1 MSFMI
6 GPNETGLRVYNHVN
20 THQIA
25 QANQLARVA
34 SGKEASGDGT
44 GVASLSLLASRS
56 AVVEAT
62 RTDIQNAQQALGQL
76 MVADAALTEM
86 AAIAQN
92 GLEAASK
99 SGYAETTGA
108 AFATAISEINV
119 NAQFNDGLAIE
130 DFTAVVGKAA
140 AMNFGPAERVY
151 TSGAANV
158 LGVYNLDPTDA
169 TNDIDA
175 TDFTAAIT
183 AITSDR
189 AVVAAGIQQVQ
200 GIIQSLNA
208 TLTNELAAKSQV
220 ENNDLAVEMMDL
232 TASQVMVQAAS
243 AMLAQA
249 MNTGTEVLRLLNN

>member
-1 MSFMI
+1 MGFMI

-20 THQIA
+20 THQID

-34 SGKEASGDGT
+34 SGKEASGNGT
-44 GVASLSLLASRS
+44 GVASLSLLATRS
-56 AVVEAT
+56 ATVEAT

-99 SGYAETTGA
+99 NGYAFTTGA

-119 NAQFNDGLAIE
+119 NAQFNGSLAIE
-130 DFTAVVGKAA
+130 AFTATVGAAGTMAFGPTARDFTDDAG
-140 AMNFGPAERVY
+140 
-151 TSGAANV
+151 NV
-158 LGVYNLDPTDA
+158 LGAYS
-169 TNDIDA
+169 DIVAD
-175 TDFTAAIT
+175 DFTAAIT
-183 AITSDR
+183 AITADR
-189 AVVAAGIQQVQ
+189 ATVAAGIQQTQ
-200 GIIQSLNA
+200 GIIQALNA
-208 TLTNELAAKSQV
+208 TLTNELAAKAQV
-220 ENNDLAVEMMDL
+220 ENNDLAVEMMNL
-232 TASQVMVQAAS
+232 TASQVMVQASS

>member
-1 MSFMI
+1 MGFMI

-20 THQIA
+20 THQIT

-44 GVASLSLLASRS
+44 GVASLSLLATRS
-56 AVVEAT
+56 ATVEAT
-62 RTDIQNAQQALGQL
+62 RTDIQNAQQVLGQL

-86 AAIAQN
+86 AAVAQN

-99 SGYAETTGA
+99 NGYAVTTGA
-108 AFATAISEINV
+108 AFATAVSDINL
-119 NAQFNDGLAIE
+119 NAQFNGAVALATISQTVGAAGADSFGVAAR
-130 DFTAVVGKAA
+130 DFT
-140 AMNFGPAERVY
+140 
-151 TSGAANV
+151 
-158 LGVYNLDPTDA
+158 TDA
-169 TNDIDA
+169 DDSEGLFGDYGDIA
-175 TDFTAAIT
+175 ASDFTAAIT
-183 AITSDR
+183 AITADR
-189 AVVAAGIQQVQ
+189 ATIAAQIQGMQ
-200 GIIQSLNA
+200 GIIQGLNA

>member
-20 THQIA
+20 THQIQ

-44 GVASLSLLASRS
+44 GVASLSLLATRS
-56 AVVEAT
+56 ATVEAT
-62 RTDIQNAQQALGQL
+62 RTDIQNAQQVLGQL

-86 AAIAQN
+86 AAVAQN

-99 SGYAETTGA
+99 NGYVATTGA
-108 AFATAISEINV
+108 AFATAVSDINL
-119 NAQFNDGLAIE
+119 NAQFNGSVALAAITATVGAVAGDTFGAAAR
-130 DFTAVVGKAA
+130 DFTDGVGNVFGAYSDIAA
-140 AMNFGPAERVY
+140 
-151 TSGAANV
+151 S
-158 LGVYNLDPTDA
+158 
-169 TNDIDA
+169 
-175 TDFTAAIT
+175 DFTAAIT
-183 AITSDR
+183 SITADR
-189 AVVAAGIQQVQ
+189 ATIAAGIQGMQ
-200 GIIQSLNA
+200 GIIQGLNA

>member
-1 MSFMI
+1 
-6 GPNETGLRVYNHVN
+6 
-20 THQIA
+20 
-25 QANQLARVA
+25 
-34 SGKEASGDGT
+34 
-44 GVASLSLLASRS
+44 
-56 AVVEAT
+56 
-62 RTDIQNAQQALGQL
+62 

-99 SGYAETTGA
+99 SGYAKSTGA

-140 AMNFGPAERVY
+140 AMNFGPAERDY

-158 LGVYNLDPTDA
+158 LGVYDLDVA
-169 TNDIDA
+169 AVGNDIDA
-175 TDFTAAIT
+175 SDFTNAIT
-183 AITSDR
+183 AITADR
-189 AVVAAGIQQVQ
+189 ATVAAGIQQVQ

>member
-1 MSFMI
+1 MGFMI

-20 THQIA
+20 THQIQ

-44 GVASLSLLASRS
+44 GVASLSLLAARS

-99 SGYAETTGA
+99 NGYAATTGA
-108 AFATAISEINV
+108 AFATAVSEINL
-119 NAQFNDGLAIE
+119 NAQFNGGLAIE
-130 DFTAVVGKAA
+130 DFTATVGFAA
-140 AMNFGPAERVY
+140 SMNFGPAERNY
-151 TSGAANV
+151 TDGAGNVFGAYSGIIAS
-158 LGVYNLDPTDA
+158 
-169 TNDIDA
+169 
-175 TDFTAAIT
+175 DFTAAIT
-183 AITSDR
+183 AITADR
-189 AVVAAGIQQVQ
+189 ATVAAGIQQVQ

>member
-44 GVASLSLLASRS
+44 GVGSLSLLADRS
-56 AVVEAT
+56 AFVDGT
-62 RTDIQNAQQALGQL
+62 RSDLRNAQTALGQL

-99 SGYAETTGA
+99 GGYVSAIGE
-108 AFATAISEINV
+108 AFVTAISEINV
-119 NAQFNDGLAIE
+119 NAQFQGALAIE
-130 DFTAVVGKAA
+130 DFTSVVGAVVGG
-140 AMNFGPAERVY
+140 MNFGPAERDY
-151 TSGAANV
+151 TTDTVGLIVDVDAVVASDFENALDAIAA
-158 LGVYNLDPTDA
+158 
-169 TNDIDA
+169 
-175 TDFTAAIT
+175 
-183 AITSDR
+183 DR
-189 AVVAAGIQQVQ
+189 ATVAAGIQQAQ

-208 TLTNELAAKSQV
+208 TLTNELAAVSQV
-220 ENNDLAVEMMDL
+220 ENNDLAVEMMEL

>member
-34 SGKEASGDGT
+34 SGKEASGGGT
-44 GVASLSLLASRS
+44 GVGSLSLLATRS
-56 AVVEAT
+56 ATVEAT
-62 RTDIQNAQQALGQL
+62 RTDIQNAQQVLGQL

-99 SGYAETTGA
+99 SGYVDTTGA
-108 AFATAISEINV
+108 AFAAAVSDINL
-119 NAQFNDGLAIE
+119 NAQFNGAVALAAI
-130 DFTAVVGKAA
+130 TQTV
-140 AMNFGPAERVY
+140 
-151 TSGAANV
+151 GAAGADTF
-158 LGVYNLDPTDA
+158 GVAARSY
-169 TNDIDA
+169 IDDTGVFGDYTGIIA
-175 TDFTAAIT
+175 SDFTAAIT
-183 AITSDR
+183 AITADR
-189 AVVAAGIQQVQ
+189 ATVAAQIQGMQA
-200 GIIQSLNA
+200 IIQGLNA

>member
-1 MSFMI
+1 MGFMI

-44 GVASLSLLASRS
+44 GVASLSLLATRS
-56 AVVEAT
+56 ATVEAT
-62 RTDIQNAQQALGQL
+62 RTDIQNAQQVLGQL

-99 SGYAETTGA
+99 NGYVATTGA
-108 AFATAISEINV
+108 AFATAVSDINL
-119 NAQFNDGLAIE
+119 NAQFNG
-130 DFTAVVGKAA
+130 AVA
-140 AMNFGPAERVY
+140 
-151 TSGAANV
+151 
-158 LGVYNLDPTDA
+158 L
-169 TNDIDA
+169 
-175 TDFTAAIT
+175 AAIT
-183 AITSDR
+183 ATVGAVAGDTFGVAARDFTDGVGNVFGAYSDIAASDFTASITAITADR
-189 AVVAAGIQQVQ
+189 ATIAAQIQGMQ
-200 GIIQSLNA
+200 GIIQGLNA

>member
-34 SGKEASGDGT
+34 SGKEASGGGA
-44 GVASLSLLASRS
+44 GVGSLSLLADRS
-56 AVVEAT
+56 AFVDET
-62 RTDIQNAQQALGQL
+62 RSDLRNAETALGQL

-99 SGYAETTGA
+99 GGYVHAIGD
-108 AFATAISEINV
+108 AFVTAISEINV
-119 NAQFNDGLAIE
+119 NAQFQGALAIE
-130 DFTAVVGKAA
+130 DFTATVGAA
-140 AMNFGPAERVY
+140 ANMNFGPAERDY
-151 TSGAANV
+151 TVDGLVADVTAVVAGDFESILDAIAA
-158 LGVYNLDPTDA
+158 
-169 TNDIDA
+169 
-175 TDFTAAIT
+175 
-183 AITSDR
+183 DR
-189 AVVAAGIQQVQ
+189 ATVAAGIQQAQ

-208 TLTNELAAKSQV
+208 TLTNELAAVSQV
-220 ENNDLAVEMMDL
+220 ENNDLAVEMMAL

>member
-44 GVASLSLLASRS
+44 GVASLSLLATRP
-56 AVVEAT
+56 ATVEAT
-62 RTDIQNAQQALGQL
+62 RTDIQNAQQVLGQL

-99 SGYAETTGA
+99 SGYVDTTGA
-108 AFATAISEINV
+108 AFATAVSDINL
-119 NAQFNDGLAIE
+119 NAQFNGAVALAAI
-130 DFTAVVGKAA
+130 TQTV
-140 AMNFGPAERVY
+140 
-151 TSGAANV
+151 GAAGADSF
-158 LGVYNLDPTDA
+158 GVAARSY
-169 TNDIDA
+169 IDDTGVFGDYTGIA
-175 TDFTAAIT
+175 ASDFTAAIT
-183 AITSDR
+183 AITADR
-189 AVVAAGIQQVQ
+189 ATVAAQIQAMQ

>member
-20 THQIA
+20 THQIQ

-44 GVASLSLLASRS
+44 GVASLSLLATRS
-56 AVVEAT
+56 ATVEAT
-62 RTDIQNAQQALGQL
+62 RTDIQNAQQVLGQL
-76 MVADAALTEM
+76 MVADSALTEM

-99 SGYAETTGA
+99 SGYVHETGA
-108 AFATAISEINV
+108 AFVTAISDINL
-119 NAQFNDGLAIE
+119 NAQFNGAAAIGTITATVGAAGADSFGAATRDYTSDGASLIVDVTAIVAS
-130 DFTAVVGKAA
+130 DFTNAV
-140 AMNFGPAERVY
+140 
-151 TSGAANV
+151 T
-158 LGVYNLDPTDA
+158 
-169 TNDIDA
+169 
-175 TDFTAAIT
+175 AIT
-183 AITSDR
+183 ADR
-189 AVVAAGIQQVQ
+189 ATIAAGIQGMQ
-200 GIIQSLNA
+200 GIIQGLNA

>member
-1 MSFMI
+1 MGFMI

-20 THQIA
+20 KHQID

-34 SGKEASGDGT
+34 SGKEASGNGT
-44 GVASLSLLASRS
+44 GVASLSLLATRS
-56 AVVEAT
+56 ATVEAT

-99 SGYAETTGA
+99 SGYVATTGA
-108 AFATAISEINV
+108 AFATAISEINL
-119 NAQFNDGLAIE
+119 NAQFNGSLAIE
-130 DFTAVVGKAA
+130 AFTATVGAA
-140 AMNFGPAERVY
+140 GTMAFGPAARDF
-151 TSGAANV
+151 TDNGV
-158 LGVYNLDPTDA
+158 LGAYG
-169 TNDIDA
+169 DIA
-175 TDFTAAIT
+175 ASDFET
-183 AITSDR
+183 AITNITADR
-189 AVVAAGIQQVQ
+189 ATVAAGIQQTQ
-200 GIIQSLNA
+200 GIIQALNA

-220 ENNDLAVEMMDL
+220 ENNDLAVEMMNL
-232 TASQVMVQAAS
+232 TASQVMVQASS

>member
-34 SGKEASGDGT
+34 SGKEASGNGT
-44 GVASLSLLASRS
+44 GVASLSLLATRS
-56 AVVEAT
+56 ATVEAT
-62 RTDIQNAQQALGQL
+62 RTDIQNAQQVLGQL

-99 SGYAETTGA
+99 SGYVNTTGA
-108 AFATAISEINV
+108 AFATAVSDINL
-119 NAQFNDGLAIE
+119 NAQFNGSVALAAITATVGAVAGDTFGAAAR
-130 DFTAVVGKAA
+130 DFTTGGV
-140 AMNFGPAERVY
+140 F
-151 TSGAANV
+151 
-158 LGVYNLDPTDA
+158 GVYSSDPA
-169 TNDIDA
+169 GAGNDIA
-175 TDFTAAIT
+175 ASDFTAAIT
-183 AITSDR
+183 AITADR
-189 AVVAAGIQQVQ
+189 ATVAAQIQGMQ
-200 GIIQSLNA
+200 GIIQGLNA

>member
-1 MSFMI
+1 MI

-34 SGKEASGDGT
+34 SGKEASGGGA
-44 GVASLSLLASRS
+44 GVGSLSLLADRS
-56 AVVEAT
+56 AFVEAT
-62 RTDIQNAQQALGQL
+62 RADLRNAQLALGQL

-99 SGYAETTGA
+99 GGYVSEIGE
-108 AFATAISEINV
+108 AFVTAISEINV
-119 NAQFNDGLAIE
+119 NAQFQGGLAIE
-130 DFTAVVGKAA
+130 AFTATVGAA
-140 AMNFGPAERVY
+140 ANMNFGPAERDY
-151 TSGAANV
+151 TVDGLVADVTAVVAGDFESILDAIAA
-158 LGVYNLDPTDA
+158 
-169 TNDIDA
+169 
-175 TDFTAAIT
+175 
-183 AITSDR
+183 DR
-189 AVVAAGIQQVQ
+189 ATVAAGIQQAQ

-208 TLTNELAAKSQV
+208 TLTNELAAVSQV
-220 ENNDLAVEMMDL
+220 ENNDLAVEMMAL

>member
-1 MSFMI
+1 MGFMI

-20 THQIA
+20 THQIQ

-44 GVASLSLLASRS
+44 GVASLSLLATRS
-56 AVVEAT
+56 ATVEAT
-62 RTDIQNAQQALGQL
+62 RTDIQNAQQVLGQL

-86 AAIAQN
+86 AAVAQN

-99 SGYAETTGA
+99 NGYVATTGA
-108 AFATAISEINV
+108 AFATAVSDINL
-119 NAQFNDGLAIE
+119 NAQFNG
-130 DFTAVVGKAA
+130 AA
-140 AMNFGPAERVY
+140 ALAAITATVGAVAGDTF
-151 TSGAANV
+151 GAATRSYIDG
-158 LGVYNLDPTDA
+158 GVFGAYS
-169 TNDIDA
+169 DIA
-175 TDFTAAIT
+175 ASDFTAAIT
-183 AITSDR
+183 AITADR
-189 AVVAAGIQQVQ
+189 ATIAAGIQGMQ
-200 GIIQSLNA
+200 GIIQGLNA
-208 TLTNELAAKSQV
+208 TLTNELAAMSQV

>member
-1 MSFMI
+1 
-6 GPNETGLRVYNHVN
+6 VN

-34 SGKEASGDGT
+34 SGKEASGVGA
-44 GVASLSLLASRS
+44 GVGSLTLLASRS

-62 RTDIQNAQQALGQL
+62 RLDIRNAQQALGQL

-99 SGYAETTGA
+99 DAVSGDEYVPAIGA
-108 AFATAISEINV
+108 AFAAAVSEINL
-119 NAQFNDGLAIE
+119 NAQFNGGLAIE
-130 DFTAVVGKAA
+130 DFTATVGVAA
-140 AMNFGPAERVY
+140 SMNFGPAERNY
-151 TSGAANV
+151 TDGAANV
-158 LGVYNLDPTDA
+158 FGAYS
-169 TNDIDA
+169 DIA
-175 TDFTAAIT
+175 ASDFTT
-183 AITSDR
+183 AITGITADR
-189 AVVAAGIQQVQ
+189 ATVAAGIQQVQ

-220 ENNDLAVEMMDL
+220 ENNDLAVEMMNL

>member
-1 MSFMI
+1 MGFMI

-20 THQIA
+20 THQIQ

-44 GVASLSLLASRS
+44 GVASLSLLATRS
-56 AVVEAT
+56 ATVEAT
-62 RTDIQNAQQALGQL
+62 RTDIQNAQQVLGQL

-99 SGYAETTGA
+99 NGYVATTGA
-108 AFATAISEINV
+108 AFATAVSDINL
-119 NAQFNDGLAIE
+119 NAQFNG
-130 DFTAVVGKAA
+130 AA
-140 AMNFGPAERVY
+140 A
-151 TSGAANV
+151 
-158 LGVYNLDPTDA
+158 L
-169 TNDIDA
+169 
-175 TDFTAAIT
+175 AAIT
-183 AITSDR
+183 ATVGAAGADSFGVATRDFTNDADDSELLFGAYSDVAASDFTRTITAITADR
-189 AVVAAGIQQVQ
+189 ATIAAQIQGMQ
-200 GIIQSLNA
+200 GIIQGLNA

>member
-1 MSFMI
+1 MGFMI

-44 GVASLSLLASRS
+44 GVASLSLLATRS
-56 AVVEAT
+56 ATVEAT
-62 RTDIQNAQQALGQL
+62 RTDIQNAQQVLGQL

-86 AAIAQN
+86 AAVAQN

-99 SGYAETTGA
+99 SGYVDTTGA
-108 AFATAISEINV
+108 AFATAVSDINL
-119 NAQFNDGLAIE
+119 NAQFNGAVALAAITQTVGAAGADSFGAAARSYIDDTGVFGDYTGIVAS
-130 DFTAVVGKAA
+130 DFT
-140 AMNFGPAERVY
+140 
-151 TSGAANV
+151 T
-158 LGVYNLDPTDA
+158 
-169 TNDIDA
+169 
-175 TDFTAAIT
+175 AIT
-183 AITSDR
+183 AITADR
-189 AVVAAGIQQVQ
+189 ATIAAQIQGMQ
-200 GIIQSLNA
+200 GIIQGLNA

-220 ENNDLAVEMMDL
+220 ENNDLAVEMMNL

>member
-1 MSFMI
+1 MEEDMSFMI

-44 GVASLSLLASRS
+44 GAASLSTLADRS
-56 AVVEAT
+56 ATVELT
-62 RTDIQNAQQALGQL
+62 RVDILNAQQALGQL
-76 MVADAALTEM
+76 NVMDAALTEM

-92 GLEAASK
+92 GMEASNK
-99 SGYAETTGA
+99 TGYLAAHGTAFGA
-108 AFATAISEINV
+108 AIDEIDA
-119 NAQFNDGLAIE
+119 NAQFNGSAAIAAS
-130 DFTAVVGKAA
+130 TAVVGAVGGG
-140 AMNFGPAERVY
+140 MNFGVAVDA
-151 TSGAANV
+151 TSAGESNIFGGVAHNALDSDAFEAAVDALAVARATVAAN
-158 LGVYNLDPTDA
+158 
-169 TNDIDA
+169 
-175 TDFTAAIT
+175 
-183 AITSDR
+183 
-189 AVVAAGIQQVQ
+189 IQQVQ

-208 TLTNELAAKSQV
+208 TLTNELAAKSQI
-220 ENNDLAVEMMDL
+220 ENNDLAVEMMNL

>member
-62 RTDIQNAQQALGQL
+62 RTDIQNAQQVLGQL

-92 GLEAASK
+92 GLEAANK
-99 SGYAETTGA
+99 TGYASTTGA
-108 AFATAISEINV
+108 AFATAVSDINL
-119 NAQFNDGLAIE
+119 NAQFNGAAALASISATVGAAGGDLFGLAAVRDYTDDDDDSAALFGDYADVAKG
-130 DFTAVVGKAA
+130 DFTAVI
-140 AMNFGPAERVY
+140 
-151 TSGAANV
+151 TQ
-158 LGVYNLDPTDA
+158 
-169 TNDIDA
+169 
-175 TDFTAAIT
+175 IT
-183 AITSDR
+183 ADR
-189 AVVAAGIQQVQ
+189 ATVAAQIQGMQ

-220 ENNDLAVEMMDL
+220 ENNDLAVEMMNL

>member
-44 GVASLSLLASRS
+44 GVASLSLLATRS
-56 AVVEAT
+56 ATVEAT
-62 RTDIQNAQQALGQL
+62 RTDIQNAQQVLGQL

-99 SGYAETTGA
+99 TGYVDTTGG
-108 AFATAISEINV
+108 AFATAVSDINL
-119 NAQFNDGLAIE
+119 NAQFNGAVALAAITQTVGAAGADSFGVAAR
-130 DFTAVVGKAA
+130 DFTD
-140 AMNFGPAERVY
+140 
-151 TSGAANV
+151 GAANV
-158 LGVYNLDPTDA
+158 FGAYTGIA
-169 TNDIDA
+169 A
-175 TDFTAAIT
+175 SDFTAAIT
-183 AITSDR
+183 AITADR
-189 AVVAAGIQQVQ
+189 ATIAAQIQGMQ
-200 GIIQSLNA
+200 GIIQGLNA

-220 ENNDLAVEMMDL
+220 ENNDLAVEMMNL

>member
-34 SGKEASGDGT
+34 SGKEASGGGA
-44 GVASLSLLASRS
+44 GVGSLSLLADRS
-56 AVVEAT
+56 AFVEAT
-62 RTDIQNAQQALGQL
+62 RADLRNAQLALGQL

-99 SGYAETTGA
+99 GGYVHAIGD
-108 AFATAISEINV
+108 AFVTAISEINV
-119 NAQFNDGLAIE
+119 NAQFQGGLAIE
-130 DFTAVVGKAA
+130 AFTATVGAA
-140 AMNFGPAERVY
+140 ANMNFGPAARDY
-151 TSGAANV
+151 TTDTAGLIADVDAVVASDFDNA
-158 LGVYNLDPTDA
+158 LD
-169 TNDIDA
+169 
-175 TDFTAAIT
+175 AI
-183 AITSDR
+183 AQDR
-189 AVVAAGIQQVQ
+189 ATVAAGIQQAQ

-208 TLTNELAAKSQV
+208 TLTNELASVSQV
-220 ENNDLAVEMMDL
+220 ENNDLAVEMMAL